1 MSIISSLYPP
11 TEHEHVWLN
20 HDVKSGHF
28 LYKTQFTKIRPFHSA
43 DISFQNTQPE
53 NKLLFFIIKLYQ
65 TCYTFNFK
73 HNIFILF
80 KG

>member
-43 DISFQNTQPE
+43 DISFQNTTRKQTP
-53 NKLLFFIIKLYQ
+53 FFYYQIISNMLH
-65 TCYTFNFK
+65 F
-73 HNIFILF
+73 
-80 KG
+80 